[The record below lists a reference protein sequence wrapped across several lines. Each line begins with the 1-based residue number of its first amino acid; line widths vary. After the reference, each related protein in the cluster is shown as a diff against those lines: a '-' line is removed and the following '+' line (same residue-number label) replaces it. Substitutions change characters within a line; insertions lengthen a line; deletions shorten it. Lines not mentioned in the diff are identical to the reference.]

1 MAPSDGSRFCDAIDA
16 ADDFPGFC
24 FDGGCIPL
32 LVSEGGLGC
41 ACSAAAV
48 AVWLLARRPLVDS
61 GDFFRA
67 LRDEDVRCSPVLSGG
82 SPFISF
88 FAFASALPPLL
99 LASLML
105 ALDFVD
111 FEDLAMDCATL
122 LFAAFASPV
131 ALPFS
136 SFVSASCFRNFAIS
150 SSLSGEG
157 RVEAC
162 AA

>member
-1 MAPSDGSRFCDAIDA
+1 MAPNDGSRLCDAIDA
-16 ADDFPGFC
+16 ADDFPGF
-24 FDGGCIPL
+24 DGAYIPL

-41 ACSAAAV
+41 ACCAAAV

-61 GDFFRA
+61 DDFFWA
-67 LRDEDVRCSPVLSGG
+67 LGDDDGRWSPMLSGE

-88 FAFASALPPLL
+88 SAFAFALPPLP

-105 ALDFVD
+105 ALGFVD
-111 FEDLAMDCATL
+111 FELWAMDGATL

-150 SSLSGEG
+150 
-157 RVEAC
+157 
-162 AA
+162 